1 MRSLVIAILL
11 ALAAVAGACGKD
23 SQPPP
28 AQEDGSQTSQ
38 AQALFNT
45 KCARCHGIN
54 GNGRGPFSD
63 SLHPRPHDY
72 TDPAW
77 QASVTDDQ
85 IKDIILRGGVNLGKS
100 PAMPG
105 SPTLRKRPE
114 VLDGLIKLIRR
125 FGKRP

>member
-1 MRSLVIAILL
+1 MRSLVIAMFFTLV
-11 ALAAVAGACGKD
+11 ALAGACGKD

-28 AQEDGSQTSQ
+28 GQGSQLSESETM
-38 AQALFNT
+38 FNR

-54 GNGRGPFSD
+54 GNAKGPSSD
-63 SLHPRPHDY
+63 SLSPRPHNY

-77 QASVTDDQ
+77 QASITDDQ
-85 IKDIILRGGVNLGKS
+85 IKEIIVRGGRNLGKN

-105 SPTLRKRPE
+105 NPTLKNRPE
-114 VLDGLIKLIRR
+114 VLDGLVKLIRS